1 MAQAVHKP
9 TLDRNLCLRGLDF
22 VFGVNVV
29 HLGADWDQSFG
40 TEKQDAKL
48 E

>member
-1 MAQAVHKP
+1 MPKAVHKP
-9 TLDRNLCLRGLDF
+9 TLDRNLCRRGLDF

-29 HLGADWDQSFG
+29 HLGANRNQFFG